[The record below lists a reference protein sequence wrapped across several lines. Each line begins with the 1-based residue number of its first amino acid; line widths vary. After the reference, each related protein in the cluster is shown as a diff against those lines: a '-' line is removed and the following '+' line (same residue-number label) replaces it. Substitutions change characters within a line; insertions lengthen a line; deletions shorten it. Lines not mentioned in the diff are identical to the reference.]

1 MLNAECLIRNFTIDP
16 GGLIVDDTKLKEMIT
31 EKLENG
37 SLSCQDAHL
46 IAEKLGVHLS
56 LVGKACNEEGS
67 KIKITQCLLGCF

>member
-1 MLNAECLIRNFTIDP
+1 MDDSKLRELIAE
-16 GGLIVDDTKLKEMIT
+16 KIT
-31 EKLENG
+31 DG

-56 LVGKACNEEGS
+56 LVGKVCNEEGN

>member
-1 MLNAECLIRNFTIDP
+1 M
-16 GGLIVDDTKLKEMIT
+16 DDTKLKELIK
-31 EKLENG
+31 EKMTDG